1 VPLQNRVT
9 PAGELVRASERGTL
23 MGNRGVLHDG
33 DRQIARPWQL
43 VRWIACAI
51 EFRGRWR
58 PVMAPN
64 RWTELF
70 FLDEATALAAGH
82 RPCAQ
87 CRHADYQRFRA
98 AFGAARGGESPGA
111 EAIDRALHA
120 DRLLG
125 RSQKRTYLARP
136 DALPDG
142 AMVRLE
148 GDAWLVRG
156 GELRRWSLGGYGTR
170 RTGSSLPERLELTPR
185 SAVAALAAGYQ
196 PTVHASAA
204 G

>member
-1 VPLQNRVT
+1 
-9 PAGELVRASERGTL
+9 
-23 MGNRGVLHDG
+23 MGNRGVLHDR

-43 VRWIACAI
+43 IRWIACLT

-87 CRHADYQRFRA
+87 CRHADYQRFREAFSA
-98 AFGAARGGESPGA
+98 AHGSESPSAG
-111 EAIDRALHA
+111 AIDRVLHA

-125 RSQKRTYLARP
+125 RTEKRTYLERP
-136 DALPDG
+136 AALPDG

-156 GELRRWSLGGYGTR
+156 GELLRWSLGGYGTR
-170 RTGSSLPERLELTPR
+170 RPGSSLPERLEVLTPR
-185 SAVAALAAGYQ
+185 SAVAALAAGYT
-196 PTVHASAA
+196 PALHGSA